1 MAKKR
6 KNKPAPPEV
15 NLRRILGSPTYL
27 RAYEDIALLHR
38 VDLRPIRLQLE
49 LLKAE
54 ITQEEEGIRSTLVF
68 FGSSRIRQ
76 AESAEE
82 LLKAAEFRTK
92 AAPDDK
98 RVQNELKIAKS
109 MVELARYYEE
119 ARRLAAI
126 VSAHGQKD
134 GKLDLVVC
142 TGGGPGIM
150 EAGNRGA
157 HEAGAKSIGLNIT
170 LPHEQAPNAYITP
183 ELCFQFHYFGIRKMH
198 FLLRAKAAVFF
209 PGGYG
214 TMDELF
220 ETLTLVQT
228 GKMARI
234 PLVLVGKEFWHR
246 LIDWEYF
253 RLVGTISP
261 EDVDLFTFC
270 DTAEE
275 AWDAIRSFHPAF
287 LD

>member
-1 MAKKR
+1 MAKS
-6 KNKPAPPEV
+6 
-15 NLRRILGSPTYL
+15 L
-27 RAYEDIALLHR
+27 
-38 VDLRPIRLQLE
+38 
-49 LLKAE
+49 
-54 ITQEEEGIRSTLVF
+54 
-68 FGSSRIRQ
+68 
-76 AESAEE
+76 
-82 LLKAAEFRTK
+82 AAM
-92 AAPDDK
+92 
-98 RVQNELKIAKS
+98 S
-109 MVELARYYEE
+109 RYYDE

-126 VSAHGQKD
+126 VSEHGQRD
-134 GKLDLVVC
+134 GELELVIC

-157 HEAGAKSIGLNIT
+157 HEVGAKSIGLNIT

-183 ELCFQFHYFGIRKMH
+183 ELCFQFHYFAIRKMH

-228 GKMARI
+228 GKMARV
-234 PLVLVGKEFWHR
+234 PLVLIGTEFWNR
-246 LIDWEYF
+246 LIDWDYF

-261 EDVDLFTFC
+261 EDIDLFTIC

-275 AWDAIRSFHPAF
+275 AWDAIRSCHPDFIA
-287 LD
+287 